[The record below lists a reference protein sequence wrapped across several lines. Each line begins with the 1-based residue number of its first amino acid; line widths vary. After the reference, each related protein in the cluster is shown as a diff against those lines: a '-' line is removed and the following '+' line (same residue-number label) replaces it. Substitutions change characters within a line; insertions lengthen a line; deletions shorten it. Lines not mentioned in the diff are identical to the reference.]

1 MRSIDTITLQG
12 VSARGF
18 HGVLPEERRDG
29 QTFVAD
35 VELHLPL
42 ETHSDALGDTVNYA
56 EVAQV
61 VEEVLSGPPAN
72 LIETVAGLIAERC
85 LAHDP
90 RVEAVRVTVHKPQ
103 APVRQAFTDLS
114 VTITRSKHVQRT
126 L

>member
-1 MRSIDTITLQG
+1 MRSIDSITLEG
-12 VSARGF
+12 ISARGF
-18 HGVLPEERRDG
+18 HGVFPEERRDG

-35 VELHLPL
+35 VELRLPL
-42 ETHSDALGDTVNYA
+42 ETRTDSLDDTVNYA

-61 VEEVLSGPPAN
+61 VEEVLTGPPHN
-72 LIETVAGLIAERC
+72 LIETVAGLIADRC

-90 RVEAVRVTVHKPQ
+90 RVETVRVTVHKPQ